1 MSYTP
6 YRLPVVSKIKS
17 ESLLNMLKRGIR
29 SDQRDLV
36 SPRNI
41 SIEVGVIEKANG
53 SALVKLGKTQV
64 LVGVKIELGRPF
76 PDTPDEGVLQV
87 NSELVPMA
95 SPVFEPGP
103 PDENAIELAR
113 VIDRSL
119 RDPKVIDLKSLVIRP
134 GEKAWT
140 VWVDI
145 YVLDYDGN
153 YFDASML
160 GTMAALMNTRLP
172 EYEETESGD
181 VIVHRDKLTTPLKL
195 NKRVV
200 LVTSAKIG
208 DYIVIDPNLDEELVA
223 SSRLV
228 LAFDEQGT
236 IVGAQKTGIG
246 AYTRD
251 ELFRAIE
258 ISRRASQIYFK
269 LLDQALGL
277 GKAQSTG
284 VS

>member
-1 MSYTP
+1 VSYTP
-6 YRLPVVSKIKS
+6 YRLPVVSRVKS
-17 ESLLNMLKRGIR
+17 ESLINMLKRGLR

-41 SIEVGVIEKANG
+41 TIEVGVIEKANG

-64 LVGVKIELGRPF
+64 LVGIKIEPGKPF

-119 RDPKVIDLKSLVIRP
+119 RDPKAIDLKSLVIRP
-134 GEKAWT
+134 GEKAW
-140 VWVDI
+140 VLWVDV

-160 GTMAALMNTRLP
+160 GVMAALMNTKLP
-172 EYEETESGD
+172 EYEETESGEL
-181 VIVHRDKLTTPLKL
+181 IVHRDKLTTPLKL

-200 LVTSAKIG
+200 LVTTAKIG
-208 DYIVIDPNLDEELVA
+208 DYIVVDPNLDEELIA
-223 SSRLV
+223 DARLT
-228 LAFDEQGT
+228 LAFDEEGNV
-236 IVGAQKTGIG
+236 VGAQKSSIG
-246 AYTRD
+246 GYTRS
-251 ELFRAIE
+251 ELSRAIE
-258 ISRRASQIYFK
+258 VSRKASQIYFK
-269 LLDQALGL
+269 LLDQALQL
-277 GKAQSTG
+277 GKQAG
-284 VS
+284 

>member
-6 YRLPVVSKIKS
+6 YRLPVVSRVKS
-17 ESLLNMLKRGIR
+17 ESLISMLKRGLR

-41 SIEVGVIEKANG
+41 TIEVGVIEKANG

-64 LVGVKIELGRPF
+64 LVGIKIEPGKPF

-119 RDPKVIDLKSLVIRP
+119 RDPKAIDLKSLVIRP
-134 GEKAWT
+134 GEKAWV
-140 VWVDI
+140 VWVDV

-160 GTMAALMNTRLP
+160 GVMAALMNTKLP
-172 EYEETESGD
+172 EYEETESGEL
-181 VIVHRDKLTTPLKL
+181 IVHRDKLTTPLKL

-200 LVTSAKIG
+200 LVTTAKIG
-208 DYIVIDPNLDEELVA
+208 DYIVVDPNLDEELIA
-223 SSRLV
+223 DARLT
-228 LAFDEQGT
+228 LAFDEEGN
-236 IVGAQKTGIG
+236 IVGAQKSSIG
-246 AYTRD
+246 GYTRS
-251 ELFRAIE
+251 ELSRAIE
-258 ISRRASQIYFK
+258 VSRKASQIYFK
-269 LLDQALGL
+269 LLDQALQL
-277 GKAQSTG
+277 GKQAG
-284 VS
+284 

>member
-6 YRLPVVSKIKS
+6 YRLPVVSRVKS
-17 ESLLNMLKRGIR
+17 ESLINMLKRGLR

-41 SIEVGVIEKANG
+41 TIEVGVIEKANG

-64 LVGVKIELGRPF
+64 LVGIKIEPGKPF

-119 RDPKVIDLKSLVIRP
+119 RDPKAIDLKSLVIRP
-134 GEKAWT
+134 SEKAW
-140 VWVDI
+140 VLWVDV

-160 GTMAALMNTRLP
+160 GVMAALMNTKLP
-172 EYEETESGD
+172 EYEETESGEL
-181 VIVHRDKLTTPLKL
+181 IVHRDKLTTPLKL

-200 LVTSAKIG
+200 LVTTAKIG
-208 DYIVIDPNLDEELVA
+208 DYIVVDPNLDEELIA
-223 SSRLV
+223 DARLT
-228 LAFDEQGT
+228 LAFDEEGNV
-236 IVGAQKTGIG
+236 VGAQKSSIG
-246 AYTRD
+246 GYTRS
-251 ELFRAIE
+251 ELSRAIE
-258 ISRRASQIYFK
+258 VSRKASQIYFK
-269 LLDQALGL
+269 LLDQALQL
-277 GKAQSTG
+277 GKQAG
-284 VS
+284 

>member
-6 YRLPVVSKIKS
+6 YRLPVVSRIKS
-17 ESLLNMLKRGIR
+17 ESLINMLKRGLR
-29 SDQRDLV
+29 SDQRDLL

-41 SIEVGVIEKANG
+41 TIEVGVIEKANG

-64 LVGVKIELGRPF
+64 LVGIKIEPGKPF

-119 RDPKVIDLKSLVIRP
+119 RDPKAIDLKSLVIRP
-134 GEKAWT
+134 GEKAWV
-140 VWVDI
+140 VWIDV

-160 GTMAALMNTRLP
+160 GVMAALMNTKLP
-172 EYEETESGD
+172 EYEETESGEL
-181 VIVHRDKLTTPLKL
+181 IVHRDKLTTPLKL

-200 LVTSAKIG
+200 LVTTAKIG
-208 DYIVIDPNLDEELVA
+208 DYIVVDPNLDEELIA
-223 SSRLV
+223 DARLT
-228 LAFDEQGT
+228 LAFDEEGNV
-236 IVGAQKTGIG
+236 VGAQKSSIG
-246 AYTRD
+246 GYMRS
-251 ELFRAIE
+251 ELSRAIE
-258 ISRRASQIYFK
+258 VSRKASQIYFK
-269 LLDQALGL
+269 LLDQALQL
-277 GKAQSTG
+277 GKQAG
-284 VS
+284 

>member
-6 YRLPVVSKIKS
+6 YRLPVVSRIKS
-17 ESLLNMLKRGIR
+17 ESLINMLKRGLR

-41 SIEVGVIEKANG
+41 TIEVGVIEKANG

-64 LVGVKIELGRPF
+64 LVGIKIEPGKPF

-119 RDPKVIDLKSLVIRP
+119 RDPKAIDLKSLVIRP
-134 GEKAWT
+134 GEKAWV
-140 VWVDI
+140 VWVDV

-160 GTMAALMNTRLP
+160 GVMAALMNTKLP
-172 EYEETESGD
+172 EYEETESGEL
-181 VIVHRDKLTTPLKL
+181 IVHRDKLTTPLKL

-200 LVTSAKIG
+200 LVTTAKIG
-208 DYIVIDPNLDEELVA
+208 DYIVVDPNLDEELIA
-223 SSRLV
+223 DARLT
-228 LAFDEQGT
+228 LAFDEEGNV
-236 IVGAQKTGIG
+236 VGAQKSSIG
-246 AYTRD
+246 GYTRS
-251 ELFRAIE
+251 ELSRAIE
-258 ISRRASQIYFK
+258 VSRKASQIYFK
-269 LLDQALGL
+269 LLDQALQL
-277 GKAQSTG
+277 GKQAG
-284 VS
+284 

>member
-6 YRLPVVSKIKS
+6 YRLPVVSRVKS
-17 ESLLNMLKRGIR
+17 ESLISMLKRGLR

-41 SIEVGVIEKANG
+41 TIEVGVIEKANG

-64 LVGVKIELGRPF
+64 LVGIKIEPGKPF

-119 RDPKVIDLKSLVIRP
+119 RDPKAIDLKSLVIRP
-134 GEKAWT
+134 GEKAW
-140 VWVDI
+140 VLWVDI

-160 GTMAALMNTRLP
+160 GVMAALMNTKLP
-172 EYEETESGD
+172 EYEETESGEL
-181 VIVHRDKLTTPLKL
+181 IVHRDKLTTPLKL

-200 LVTSAKIG
+200 LVTTAKIG
-208 DYIVIDPNLDEELVA
+208 DYIVVDPNLDEELIA
-223 SSRLV
+223 DARLT
-228 LAFDEQGT
+228 LAFDEEGN
-236 IVGAQKTGIG
+236 IVGAQKSSIG
-246 AYTRD
+246 GYTRS
-251 ELFRAIE
+251 ELSRAIE
-258 ISRRASQIYFK
+258 VSRKASQIYFK
-269 LLDQALGL
+269 LLDQALQL
-277 GKAQSTG
+277 GKQAG
-284 VS
+284 

>member
-1 MSYTP
+1 VSYTP
-6 YRLPVVSKIKS
+6 YRLPVVSRVKS
-17 ESLLNMLKRGIR
+17 ESLISMLKRGLR

-41 SIEVGVIEKANG
+41 TIEVGVIEKANG

-64 LVGVKIELGRPF
+64 LVGIKIEPGKPF

-119 RDPKVIDLKSLVIRP
+119 RDPKAIDLKSLVIRP
-134 GEKAWT
+134 GEKAW
-140 VWVDI
+140 VLWVDV

-160 GTMAALMNTRLP
+160 GVMAALMNTKLP
-172 EYEETESGD
+172 EYEETESGEL
-181 VIVHRDKLTTPLKL
+181 IVHRDKLTTPLKL

-200 LVTSAKIG
+200 LVTTAKIG
-208 DYIVIDPNLDEELVA
+208 DYIVVDPNLDEELIA
-223 SSRLV
+223 DARLT
-228 LAFDEQGT
+228 LAFDEEGN
-236 IVGAQKTGIG
+236 IVGAQKSSIG
-246 AYTRD
+246 GYTRS
-251 ELFRAIE
+251 ELSRAIE
-258 ISRRASQIYFK
+258 VSRKASQIYFK
-269 LLDQALGL
+269 LLDQALQL
-277 GKAQSTG
+277 GKQAG
-284 VS
+284 

>member
-6 YRLPVVSKIKS
+6 YRLPVVSRVKS
-17 ESLLNMLKRGIR
+17 ESLISMLKRGLR

-41 SIEVGVIEKANG
+41 TIEVGVIEKANG

-64 LVGVKIELGRPF
+64 LVGIKIEPGKPF

-119 RDPKVIDLKSLVIRP
+119 RDPKAIDLKSLVIRP
-134 GEKAWT
+134 GEKAWV
-140 VWVDI
+140 VWVDV

-160 GTMAALMNTRLP
+160 GVMAALMNTKLP
-172 EYEETESGD
+172 EYEETESGEL
-181 VIVHRDKLTTPLKL
+181 IVHRDKLTTPLKL

-200 LVTSAKIG
+200 LVTTAKIG
-208 DYIVIDPNLDEELVA
+208 DYIVVDPNLDEELIA
-223 SSRLV
+223 DARLT
-228 LAFDEQGT
+228 LAFDEEGNV
-236 IVGAQKTGIG
+236 VGAQKSSIG
-246 AYTRD
+246 GYMRS
-251 ELFRAIE
+251 ELSRAIE
-258 ISRRASQIYFK
+258 VSRKASQIYFK
-269 LLDQALGL
+269 LLDQALQL
-277 GKAQSTG
+277 GKQAG
-284 VS
+284 

>member
-1 MSYTP
+1 VSYTP
-6 YRLPVVSKIKS
+6 YRLPVVSRVKS
-17 ESLLNMLKRGIR
+17 ESLISMLKRGLR

-41 SIEVGVIEKANG
+41 TIEVGVIEKANG

-64 LVGVKIELGRPF
+64 LVGIKIEPGKPF

-119 RDPKVIDLKSLVIRP
+119 RDPKAIDLKSLVIRP
-134 GEKAWT
+134 GEKAWV
-140 VWVDI
+140 VWVDV

-160 GTMAALMNTRLP
+160 GVMAALMNTKLP
-172 EYEETESGD
+172 EYEETESGEL
-181 VIVHRDKLTTPLKL
+181 IVHRDKLTTPLKL

-200 LVTSAKIG
+200 LVTTAKIG
-208 DYIVIDPNLDEELVA
+208 DYIVVDPNLDEELIA
-223 SSRLV
+223 DARLT
-228 LAFDEQGT
+228 LAFDEEGNV
-236 IVGAQKTGIG
+236 VGAQKSSIG
-246 AYTRD
+246 GYTRS
-251 ELFRAIE
+251 ELSRAIE
-258 ISRRASQIYFK
+258 VSRKASQIYFK
-269 LLDQALGL
+269 LLDQALQL
-277 GKAQSTG
+277 GKQAG
-284 VS
+284 

>member
-6 YRLPVVSKIKS
+6 YRLPVVSRIKS

-29 SDQRDLV
+29 SDHRDLL
-36 SPRNI
+36 SPRNL

-64 LVGVKIELGRPF
+64 LVGVKIELAKPF
-76 PDTPDEGVLQV
+76 PDVPDEGVLQV

-134 GEKAWT
+134 GEK
-140 VWVDI
+140 VWAVWIDV

-181 VIVHRDKLTTPLKL
+181 VIVHRDRLTTPLKL

-236 IVGAQKTGIG
+236 LVGAQKSGMG

-251 ELFRAIE
+251 ELMRALE
-258 ISRRASQIYFK
+258 ISRRASQVYFK
-269 LLDQALGL
+269 LLDQALNL
-277 GKAQSTG
+277 GKQAGQQG
-284 VS
+284 

>member
-1 MSYTP
+1 VSYTP
-6 YRLPVVSKIKS
+6 YRLPVVSRIKS
-17 ESLLNMLKRGIR
+17 ESLISMLKRGLR

-41 SIEVGVIEKANG
+41 TIEVGVIEKANG

-64 LVGVKIELGRPF
+64 LVGIKIEPGKPF

-119 RDPKVIDLKSLVIRP
+119 RDPKAIDLKSLVIRP
-134 GEKAWT
+134 GEKAW
-140 VWVDI
+140 VLWIDV

-160 GTMAALMNTRLP
+160 GVMAALMNTKLP
-172 EYEETESGD
+172 EYEETESGEL
-181 VIVHRDKLTTPLKL
+181 IVHRDKLTTPLKL

-200 LVTSAKIG
+200 LVTTAKIG
-208 DYIVIDPNLDEELVA
+208 DYIVVDPNLDEELIA
-223 SSRLV
+223 DARLT
-228 LAFDEQGT
+228 LAFDEEGNV
-236 IVGAQKTGIG
+236 VGAQKSSIG
-246 AYTRD
+246 GYTRS
-251 ELFRAIE
+251 ELSRAIE
-258 ISRRASQIYFK
+258 VSRKASQIYFK
-269 LLDQALGL
+269 LLDQALQL
-277 GKAQSTG
+277 GKQAG
-284 VS
+284 

>member
-1 MSYTP
+1 
-6 YRLPVVSKIKS
+6 
-17 ESLLNMLKRGIR
+17 MLKRGLR

-41 SIEVGVIEKANG
+41 TIEVGVIEKANG

-64 LVGVKIELGRPF
+64 LVGIKVEPGKPF

-119 RDPKVIDLKSLVIRP
+119 RDPKAIDLKSLVIRP
-134 GEKAWT
+134 GEKAW
-140 VWVDI
+140 VLWIDV

-160 GTMAALMNTRLP
+160 GVMAALMNTKLP
-172 EYEETESGD
+172 EYEETESGEL
-181 VIVHRDKLTTPLKL
+181 IVHRDKLTTPLKL

-200 LVTSAKIG
+200 LVTTAKIG
-208 DYIVIDPNLDEELVA
+208 DYIVVDPNLDEELIA
-223 SSRLV
+223 DARLT
-228 LAFDEQGT
+228 LAFDEEGNV
-236 IVGAQKTGIG
+236 VGAQKSSIG
-246 AYTRD
+246 GYTRS
-251 ELFRAIE
+251 ELSRAIE
-258 ISRRASQIYFK
+258 VSRKASQIYFK
-269 LLDQALGL
+269 LLDQALQL
-277 GKAQSTG
+277 GKQAG
-284 VS
+284 

>member
-6 YRLPVVSKIKS
+6 YRLPVVSRVKN
-17 ESLLNMLKRGIR
+17 ESLLSMLKRGVR
-29 SDQRDLV
+29 SDHRDLA
-36 SPRNI
+36 SPRNL

-64 LVGVKIELGRPF
+64 IVGVKIELARPF
-76 PDTPDEGVLQV
+76 PDVPDEGVLQV

-134 GEKAWT
+134 GEK
-140 VWVDI
+140 VWAVWIDI

-172 EYEETESGD
+172 EYEETESGE
-181 VIVHRDKLTTPLKL
+181 VIMHRDRLTAPLKL

-228 LAFDEQGT
+228 LAFDEQGAL
-236 IVGAQKTGIG
+236 VGAQKSGMG
-246 AYTRD
+246 GYTRD
-251 ELFRAIE
+251 ELLRALDV
-258 ISRRASQIYFK
+258 SRRASQVYFK

-277 GKAQSTG
+277 GKQAEQQG
-284 VS
+284 

>member
-6 YRLPVVSKIKS
+6 YRLPVVSRIKS
-17 ESLLNMLKRGIR
+17 ESLINMLKRGLR

-41 SIEVGVIEKANG
+41 TIEVGVIEKANG

-64 LVGVKIELGRPF
+64 MVGIKIEPGRPF

-119 RDPKVIDLKSLVIRP
+119 RDPKAIDLKSLVIRP
-134 GEKAWT
+134 GEKAWV
-140 VWVDI
+140 VWVDV

-160 GTMAALMNTRLP
+160 GVMAALMNTKLP
-172 EYEETESGD
+172 EYEETESGEL
-181 VIVHRDKLTTPLKL
+181 IVHRDKLTTPLKL

-200 LVTSAKIG
+200 LVTTAKIG
-208 DYIVIDPNLDEELVA
+208 DYIVVDPNLDEELIA
-223 SSRLV
+223 DARLT
-228 LAFDEQGT
+228 LAFDEEGN
-236 IVGAQKTGIG
+236 IVGAQKSSIG
-246 AYTRD
+246 GYTRS
-251 ELFRAIE
+251 ELSRAIE
-258 ISRRASQIYFK
+258 VSRKASQIYFK
-269 LLDQALGL
+269 LLDQALQL
-277 GKAQSTG
+277 GKQAG
-284 VS
+284 

>member
-6 YRLPVVSKIKS
+6 YRLPVVSRIKS
-17 ESLLNMLKRGIR
+17 ESLINMLKRGLR

-41 SIEVGVIEKANG
+41 TIEVGVIEKANG

-64 LVGVKIELGRPF
+64 LVGIKIEPGKPF

-119 RDPKVIDLKSLVIRP
+119 RDPKAIDLKSLVIRP
-134 GEKAWT
+134 GEKAWAL
-140 VWVDI
+140 WVDV

-160 GTMAALMNTRLP
+160 GVMAALMNTKLP
-172 EYEETESGD
+172 EYEETESGEL
-181 VIVHRDKLTTPLKL
+181 IVHRDKLTTPLKL

-200 LVTSAKIG
+200 LVTTAKIG
-208 DYIVIDPNLDEELVA
+208 DYIVVDPNLDEELIA
-223 SSRLV
+223 DARLT
-228 LAFDEQGT
+228 LAFDEEGNV
-236 IVGAQKTGIG
+236 VGAQKSSIG
-246 AYTRD
+246 GYTRS
-251 ELFRAIE
+251 ELSRAIE
-258 ISRRASQIYFK
+258 VSRKASQIYFK
-269 LLDQALGL
+269 LLDQALQL
-277 GKAQSTG
+277 GKQAG
-284 VS
+284 

>member
-1 MSYTP
+1 VSYTP
-6 YRLPVVSKIKS
+6 YRLPVVSRIKS
-17 ESLLNMLKRGIR
+17 ESLISMLKRGLR

-41 SIEVGVIEKANG
+41 TIEVGVVEKANG

-64 LVGVKIELGRPF
+64 MVGVKIEPGRPF

-119 RDPKVIDLKSLVIRP
+119 RDPKAIDLKSLVIRP
-134 GEKAWT
+134 GEKAW
-140 VWVDI
+140 VLWIDV

-160 GTMAALMNTRLP
+160 GVMAALMNTKLP
-172 EYEETESGD
+172 EYEETESGEL
-181 VIVHRDKLTTPLKL
+181 IVHRDKLTTPLKL

-200 LVTSAKIG
+200 LVTTAKIG
-208 DYIVIDPNLDEELVA
+208 DYIVVDPNLDEELIA
-223 SSRLV
+223 DARLT
-228 LAFDEQGT
+228 LAFDEEGNV
-236 IVGAQKTGIG
+236 VGAQKSSIG
-246 AYTRD
+246 GYTRS
-251 ELFRAIE
+251 ELSRAIE
-258 ISRRASQIYFK
+258 VSRKASQIYFK
-269 LLDQALGL
+269 LLDQALQL
-277 GKAQSTG
+277 GKQAG
-284 VS
+284 

>member
-1 MSYTP
+1 VSYTP
-6 YRLPVVSKIKS
+6 YRLPVVSRVKS
-17 ESLLNMLKRGIR
+17 ESLINMLKRGLR

-41 SIEVGVIEKANG
+41 TIEVGVIEKANG

-64 LVGVKIELGRPF
+64 LVGIKIEPGKPF

-119 RDPKVIDLKSLVIRP
+119 RDPKAIDLKSLVIRP
-134 GEKAWT
+134 GERAWV
-140 VWVDI
+140 VWVDV

-160 GTMAALMNTRLP
+160 GVMAALMNTKLP
-172 EYEETESGD
+172 EYEETESGEL
-181 VIVHRDKLTTPLKL
+181 IVHRDKLTTPLKL

-200 LVTSAKIG
+200 LVTTAKIG
-208 DYIVIDPNLDEELVA
+208 DYIVVDPNLDEELIA
-223 SSRLV
+223 DARLT
-228 LAFDEQGT
+228 LAFDEEGN
-236 IVGAQKTGIG
+236 IVGAQKSSIG
-246 AYTRD
+246 GYTRS
-251 ELFRAIE
+251 ELSRAIE
-258 ISRRASQIYFK
+258 VSRKASQIYFK
-269 LLDQALGL
+269 LLDQALQL
-277 GKAQSTG
+277 GKQAG
-284 VS
+284 

>member
-6 YRLPVVSKIKS
+6 YRLPVVSRIKS
-17 ESLLNMLKRGIR
+17 ESLLNMLKRGVR

-41 SIEVGVIEKANG
+41 SVEVGVIDKANG

-64 LVGVKIELGRPF
+64 IVGVKIELAKPF
-76 PDTPDEGVLQV
+76 PDVPDEGVLQV

-113 VIDRSL
+113 VVDRSL
-119 RDPKVIDLKSLVIRP
+119 RDPRVIDLKSLVIRP
-134 GEKAWT
+134 GDK
-140 VWVDI
+140 VWAVWIDI

-181 VIVHRDKLTTPLKL
+181 IVIHRDRLVAPLKL

-228 LAFDEQGT
+228 LAFDEEGT
-236 IVGAQKTGIG
+236 LVGAQKSGMG

-251 ELFRAIE
+251 ELLRALE
-258 ISRRASQIYFK
+258 LSRRASQVYFK

-277 GKAQSTG
+277 GKQAGSQG
-284 VS
+284 

>member
-1 MSYTP
+1 VSYTP
-6 YRLPVVSKIKS
+6 YRLPVVSRVKS
-17 ESLLNMLKRGIR
+17 ESLISMLKKGLR

-41 SIEVGVIEKANG
+41 TIEVGVIEKANG

-64 LVGVKIELGRPF
+64 LVGIKIEPGKPF

-119 RDPKVIDLKSLVIRP
+119 RDPKAIDLKSLVIRP
-134 GEKAWT
+134 GEKAW
-140 VWVDI
+140 VLWVDV

-160 GTMAALMNTRLP
+160 GVMAALMNTKLP
-172 EYEETESGD
+172 EYEETESGEL
-181 VIVHRDKLTTPLKL
+181 IVHRDKLTTPLKL

-200 LVTSAKIG
+200 LVTTAKIG
-208 DYIVIDPNLDEELVA
+208 DYIVVDPNLDEELIA
-223 SSRLV
+223 DARLT
-228 LAFDEQGT
+228 LAFDEEGNV
-236 IVGAQKTGIG
+236 VGAQKSSIG
-246 AYTRD
+246 GYTRS
-251 ELFRAIE
+251 ELSRAIE
-258 ISRRASQIYFK
+258 VSRKASQIYFK
-269 LLDQALGL
+269 LLDQALQL
-277 GKAQSTG
+277 GKQAG
-284 VS
+284 

>member
-1 MSYTP
+1 VSYTP
-6 YRLPVVSKIKS
+6 YRLPVVSRIKS
-17 ESLLNMLKRGIR
+17 ESLINMLKRGLR
-29 SDQRDLV
+29 SDQRDLL

-41 SIEVGVIEKANG
+41 TIEVGVIEKANG

-64 LVGVKIELGRPF
+64 LVGIKVEPGRPF

-119 RDPKVIDLKSLVIRP
+119 RDPKAIDLKSLVIRP
-134 GEKAWT
+134 GEKAW
-140 VWVDI
+140 VLWIDV

-160 GTMAALMNTRLP
+160 GVMAALMNTKLP
-172 EYEETESGD
+172 EYEETESGEL
-181 VIVHRDKLTTPLKL
+181 IVHRDKLTTPLKL

-200 LVTSAKIG
+200 LVTTAKIG
-208 DYIVIDPNLDEELVA
+208 DYIVVDPNLDEELIA
-223 SSRLV
+223 DARLT
-228 LAFDEQGT
+228 LAFDEEGNV
-236 IVGAQKTGIG
+236 VGAQKSSIG
-246 AYTRD
+246 GYTRS
-251 ELFRAIE
+251 ELSRAIE
-258 ISRRASQIYFK
+258 VSRKASQIYFK
-269 LLDQALGL
+269 LLDQALQL
-277 GKAQSTG
+277 GKQAG
-284 VS
+284 

>member
-1 MSYTP
+1 VSYTP
-6 YRLPVVSKIKS
+6 YRLPVVSRIKS
-17 ESLLNMLKRGIR
+17 ESLISMLKRGLR

-41 SIEVGVIEKANG
+41 TIEVGVIEKANG

-64 LVGVKIELGRPF
+64 LVGIKVEPGKPF

-119 RDPKVIDLKSLVIRP
+119 RDPKAIDLKSLVIRP
-134 GEKAWT
+134 GEKAWV
-140 VWVDI
+140 VWVDV

-160 GTMAALMNTRLP
+160 GVMAALMNTKLP
-172 EYEETESGD
+172 EYEETESGEL
-181 VIVHRDKLTTPLKL
+181 IVHRDKLTTPLKL

-200 LVTSAKIG
+200 LVTTAKIG
-208 DYIVIDPNLDEELVA
+208 DYIVVDPNLDEELIA
-223 SSRLV
+223 DARLT
-228 LAFDEQGT
+228 LAFDEEGNV
-236 IVGAQKTGIG
+236 VGAQKSSIG
-246 AYTRD
+246 GYTRS
-251 ELFRAIE
+251 ELSRAIE
-258 ISRRASQIYFK
+258 VSRKASQIYFK
-269 LLDQALGL
+269 LLDQALQL
-277 GKAQSTG
+277 GKQAG
-284 VS
+284 

>member
-6 YRLPVVSKIKS
+6 YRLPVVSRVKS
-17 ESLLNMLKRGIR
+17 ESLISMLKRGLR

-41 SIEVGVIEKANG
+41 TIEVGVIEKANG

-64 LVGVKIELGRPF
+64 LVGIKIEPGKPF

-119 RDPKVIDLKSLVIRP
+119 RDPKAIDLKSLVIRP
-134 GEKAWT
+134 GEKAW
-140 VWVDI
+140 VLWVDV

-160 GTMAALMNTRLP
+160 GVMAALMNTKLP
-172 EYEETESGD
+172 EYEETESGEL
-181 VIVHRDKLTTPLKL
+181 IVHRDKLTTPLKL
-195 NKRVV
+195 NKRIV
-200 LVTSAKIG
+200 LVTTAKIG
-208 DYIVIDPNLDEELVA
+208 DYIVVDPNLDEELIA
-223 SSRLV
+223 DARLT
-228 LAFDEQGT
+228 LAFDEEGNV
-236 IVGAQKTGIG
+236 VGAQKSSIG
-246 AYTRD
+246 GYTRS
-251 ELFRAIE
+251 ELSRAIE
-258 ISRRASQIYFK
+258 VSRKASQIYFK
-269 LLDQALGL
+269 LLDQALQL
-277 GKAQSTG
+277 GKQAG
-284 VS
+284 

>member
-1 MSYTP
+1 VSYTP
-6 YRLPVVSKIKS
+6 YRLPVVSRVKS
-17 ESLLNMLKRGIR
+17 ESLISMLKRGLR

-41 SIEVGVIEKANG
+41 TIEVGVIEKANG

-64 LVGVKIELGRPF
+64 LVGIKIEPGKPF

-119 RDPKVIDLKSLVIRP
+119 RDPKAIDLKSLVIRP
-134 GEKAWT
+134 GEKAWV
-140 VWVDI
+140 VWVDV

-160 GTMAALMNTRLP
+160 GVMAALMNTKLP
-172 EYEETESGD
+172 EYEETESGEL
-181 VIVHRDKLTTPLKL
+181 IVHRDKLTTPLKL

-200 LVTSAKIG
+200 LVTTAKIG
-208 DYIVIDPNLDEELVA
+208 DYIVVDPNLDEELIA
-223 SSRLV
+223 DARLT
-228 LAFDEQGT
+228 LAFDEEGN
-236 IVGAQKTGIG
+236 IVGAQKSSIG
-246 AYTRD
+246 GYTRS
-251 ELFRAIE
+251 ELSRAIE
-258 ISRRASQIYFK
+258 VSRKASQIYFK
-269 LLDQALGL
+269 LLDQALQL
-277 GKAQSTG
+277 GKQAG
-284 VS
+284 

>member
-1 MSYTP
+1 VSYTP
-6 YRLPVVSKIKS
+6 YRLPVVSRIKS
-17 ESLLNMLKRGIR
+17 ESLISMLKRGLR

-41 SIEVGVIEKANG
+41 TIEVGVIEKANG

-64 LVGVKIELGRPF
+64 LVGIKVEPGRPF

-119 RDPKVIDLKSLVIRP
+119 RDPKAIDLKSLVIRP
-134 GEKAWT
+134 GEKAW
-140 VWVDI
+140 VLWIDV

-160 GTMAALMNTRLP
+160 GVMAALMNTKLP
-172 EYEETESGD
+172 EYEETESGEL
-181 VIVHRDKLTTPLKL
+181 IVHRDKLTTPLKL

-200 LVTSAKIG
+200 LVTTAKIG
-208 DYIVIDPNLDEELVA
+208 DYIVVDPNLDEELIA
-223 SSRLV
+223 DARLT
-228 LAFDEQGT
+228 LAFDEEGNV
-236 IVGAQKTGIG
+236 VGAQKSSIG
-246 AYTRD
+246 GYTRS
-251 ELFRAIE
+251 ELSRAIE
-258 ISRRASQIYFK
+258 VSRKASQIYFK
-269 LLDQALGL
+269 LLDQALQL
-277 GKAQSTG
+277 GKQAG
-284 VS
+284 

>member
-6 YRLPVVSKIKS
+6 YRLPVVSRIKS
-17 ESLLNMLKRGIR
+17 ESLLNMLKRGVR

-36 SPRNI
+36 SPRNV
-41 SIEVGVIEKANG
+41 SVEVGVVEKANG

-134 GEKAWT
+134 GEKVWT
-140 VWVDI
+140 VWIDV

-181 VIVHRDKLTTPLKL
+181 VIVHRDKLTTSLKL

-236 IVGAQKTGIG
+236 IVGAQKSGIG
-246 AYTRD
+246 AFTRD
-251 ELFRAIE
+251 ELYRAME
-258 ISRRASQIYFK
+258 ISRRASQVYFK

-277 GKAQSTG
+277 GKGQQAQG
-284 VS
+284 

>member
-6 YRLPVVSKIKS
+6 YRLPVVSRVKS
-17 ESLLNMLKRGIR
+17 ESLISMLKRGLR

-41 SIEVGVIEKANG
+41 TIEVGVIEKANG

-64 LVGVKIELGRPF
+64 LVGIKIEPGKPF

-119 RDPKVIDLKSLVIRP
+119 RDPKAIDLKSLVIRP
-134 GEKAWT
+134 GEKAW
-140 VWVDI
+140 VLWVDV

-160 GTMAALMNTRLP
+160 GVMAALMNTKLP
-172 EYEETESGD
+172 EYEETESGEL
-181 VIVHRDKLTTPLKL
+181 IVHRDKLTTPLKL

-200 LVTSAKIG
+200 LVTTAKIG
-208 DYIVIDPNLDEELVA
+208 DYIVVDPNLDEELIA
-223 SSRLV
+223 DARLT
-228 LAFDEQGT
+228 LAFDEEGN
-236 IVGAQKTGIG
+236 IVGAQKSSIG
-246 AYTRD
+246 GYTRS
-251 ELFRAIE
+251 ELSRAIE
-258 ISRRASQIYFK
+258 VSRKASQIYFK
-269 LLDQALGL
+269 LLDQALQL
-277 GKAQSTG
+277 GKQAG
-284 VS
+284 

>member
-6 YRLPVVSKIKS
+6 YRLPVVSRVKS
-17 ESLLNMLKRGIR
+17 ESLISMLKRGLR

-41 SIEVGVIEKANG
+41 TIEVGVIEKANG

-64 LVGVKIELGRPF
+64 LVGIKIEPGKPF

-119 RDPKVIDLKSLVIRP
+119 RDPKAIDLKSLVIRP
-134 GEKAWT
+134 GEKAW
-140 VWVDI
+140 VLWVDV

-160 GTMAALMNTRLP
+160 GVMAALMNTKLP
-172 EYEETESGD
+172 EYEETESGEL
-181 VIVHRDKLTTPLKL
+181 IVHRDKLTTPLKL

-200 LVTSAKIG
+200 LVTTAKIG
-208 DYIVIDPNLDEELVA
+208 DYIVVDPNLDEELIA
-223 SSRLV
+223 DARLT
-228 LAFDEQGT
+228 LAFDEEGNV
-236 IVGAQKTGIG
+236 VGAQKSSIG
-246 AYTRD
+246 GYTRS
-251 ELFRAIE
+251 ELSRAIE
-258 ISRRASQIYFK
+258 VSRKASQIYFK
-269 LLDQALGL
+269 LLDQALQL
-277 GKAQSTG
+277 GKQAG
-284 VS
+284 

>member
-1 MSYTP
+1 VSYTP
-6 YRLPVVSKIKS
+6 YRLPVVSRVKS
-17 ESLLNMLKRGIR
+17 ESLISMLKRGLR

-41 SIEVGVIEKANG
+41 TIEVGVIEKANG

-64 LVGVKIELGRPF
+64 LVGIKIEPGKPF

-119 RDPKVIDLKSLVIRP
+119 RDPKAIDLKSLVIRP
-134 GEKAWT
+134 GEKAW
-140 VWVDI
+140 VLWVDV

-160 GTMAALMNTRLP
+160 GVMAALMNTKLP
-172 EYEETESGD
+172 EYEETESGEL
-181 VIVHRDKLTTPLKL
+181 IVHRDKLTTPLKL

-200 LVTSAKIG
+200 LVTTAKIG
-208 DYIVIDPNLDEELVA
+208 DYIVVDPNLDEELIA
-223 SSRLV
+223 DARLT
-228 LAFDEQGT
+228 LAFDEEGNV
-236 IVGAQKTGIG
+236 VGAQKSSIG
-246 AYTRD
+246 GYTRS
-251 ELFRAIE
+251 ELSRAIE
-258 ISRRASQIYFK
+258 VSRKASQIYFK
-269 LLDQALGL
+269 LLDQALQL
-277 GKAQSTG
+277 GKQAG
-284 VS
+284 

>member
-1 MSYTP
+1 VSYTP
-6 YRLPVVSKIKS
+6 YRLPVVSRIKS
-17 ESLLNMLKRGIR
+17 ESLINMLKRGLR

-41 SIEVGVIEKANG
+41 TIEVGVIEKANG

-64 LVGVKIELGRPF
+64 LVGIKIEPGKPF

-119 RDPKVIDLKSLVIRP
+119 RDPKAVDLKSLVIRP
-134 GEKAWT
+134 GEKAWAL
-140 VWVDI
+140 WVDV

-160 GTMAALMNTRLP
+160 GVMAALMNTKLP
-172 EYEETESGD
+172 EYEETESGEL
-181 VIVHRDKLTTPLKL
+181 IVHRDKLTTPLKL

-200 LVTSAKIG
+200 LVTTAKIG
-208 DYIVIDPNLDEELVA
+208 DYIVVDPNLDEELIA
-223 SSRLV
+223 DARLT
-228 LAFDEQGT
+228 LAFDEEGNV
-236 IVGAQKTGIG
+236 VGAQKSSIG
-246 AYTRD
+246 GYTRS
-251 ELFRAIE
+251 ELSRAIE
-258 ISRRASQIYFK
+258 VSRKASQIYFK
-269 LLDQALGL
+269 LLDQALQL
-277 GKAQSTG
+277 GKQAG
-284 VS
+284 

>member
-6 YRLPVVSKIKS
+6 YRLPVVSRVKS
-17 ESLLNMLKRGIR
+17 ESLINMLKRGLR
-29 SDQRDLV
+29 SDQRDLL

-41 SIEVGVIEKANG
+41 TIEVGVIEKANG

-64 LVGVKIELGRPF
+64 LVGIKIEPGKPF

-119 RDPKVIDLKSLVIRP
+119 RDPKAIDLKSLVIRP
-134 GEKAWT
+134 GEKAW
-140 VWVDI
+140 VLWVDV

-160 GTMAALMNTRLP
+160 GVMAALMNTKLP
-172 EYEETESGD
+172 EYEETESGEL
-181 VIVHRDKLTTPLKL
+181 IVHRDKLTTPLKL

-200 LVTSAKIG
+200 LVTTAKIG
-208 DYIVIDPNLDEELVA
+208 DYIVVDPNLDEELIA
-223 SSRLV
+223 DARLT
-228 LAFDEQGT
+228 LAFDEEGNV
-236 IVGAQKTGIG
+236 VGAQKSSIG
-246 AYTRD
+246 GYTRS
-251 ELFRAIE
+251 ELSRAIE
-258 ISRRASQIYFK
+258 VSRKASQIYFK
-269 LLDQALGL
+269 LLDQALQL
-277 GKAQSTG
+277 GKQAG
-284 VS
+284 

>member
-6 YRLPVVSKIKS
+6 YRLPVVSRVKS
-17 ESLLNMLKRGIR
+17 ESLISMLKRGLR

-41 SIEVGVIEKANG
+41 TIEVGVIEKANG

-64 LVGVKIELGRPF
+64 LVGIKIEPGKPF

-119 RDPKVIDLKSLVIRP
+119 RDPKAIDLKSLVMRP
-134 GEKAWT
+134 GEKAW
-140 VWVDI
+140 VLWVDV

-160 GTMAALMNTRLP
+160 GVMAALMNTKLP
-172 EYEETESGD
+172 EYEETESGEL
-181 VIVHRDKLTTPLKL
+181 IVHRDKLTTPLKL

-200 LVTSAKIG
+200 LVTTAKIG
-208 DYIVIDPNLDEELVA
+208 DYIVVDPNLDEELIA
-223 SSRLV
+223 DARLT
-228 LAFDEQGT
+228 LAFDEEGN
-236 IVGAQKTGIG
+236 IVGAQKSSIG
-246 AYTRD
+246 GYTRS
-251 ELFRAIE
+251 ELSRAIE
-258 ISRRASQIYFK
+258 VSRKASQIYFK
-269 LLDQALGL
+269 LLDQALQL
-277 GKAQSTG
+277 GKQAG
-284 VS
+284 

>member
-1 MSYTP
+1 VSYTP
-6 YRLPVVSKIKS
+6 YRLPVVSRIKS
-17 ESLLNMLKRGIR
+17 ESLISMLKRGLR

-41 SIEVGVIEKANG
+41 TIEVGVIEKANG

-64 LVGVKIELGRPF
+64 LVGIKIEPGKPF

-119 RDPKVIDLKSLVIRP
+119 RDPKAIDLKSLVIRP
-134 GEKAWT
+134 GEKAWV
-140 VWVDI
+140 VWVDV

-160 GTMAALMNTRLP
+160 GVMAALMNTKLP
-172 EYEETESGD
+172 EYEETESGEL
-181 VIVHRDKLTTPLKL
+181 IVHRDKLTTPLKL

-200 LVTSAKIG
+200 LVTTAKIG
-208 DYIVIDPNLDEELVA
+208 DYIVVDPNLDEELIA
-223 SSRLV
+223 DARLT
-228 LAFDEQGT
+228 LAFDEEGNV
-236 IVGAQKTGIG
+236 VGAQKSSIG
-246 AYTRD
+246 GYTRS
-251 ELFRAIE
+251 ELSRAIE
-258 ISRRASQIYFK
+258 VSRKASQIYFK
-269 LLDQALGL
+269 LLDQALQL
-277 GKAQSTG
+277 GKQAG
-284 VS
+284 

>member
-6 YRLPVVSKIKS
+6 YRLPVVSRVKS
-17 ESLLNMLKRGIR
+17 ESLINMLKRGLR

-41 SIEVGVIEKANG
+41 TIEVGVIEKANG

-64 LVGVKIELGRPF
+64 LVGIKIEPGKPF

-119 RDPKVIDLKSLVIRP
+119 RDPKAIDLKSLVIRP
-134 GEKAWT
+134 GEKAWV
-140 VWVDI
+140 VWVDV

-160 GTMAALMNTRLP
+160 GVMAALMNTKLP
-172 EYEETESGD
+172 EYEETESGEL
-181 VIVHRDKLTTPLKL
+181 IVHRDKLTTPLKL

-200 LVTSAKIG
+200 LVTTAKIG
-208 DYIVIDPNLDEELVA
+208 DYIVVDPNLDEELIA
-223 SSRLV
+223 DARLT
-228 LAFDEQGT
+228 LAFDEEGNV
-236 IVGAQKTGIG
+236 VGAQKSSIG
-246 AYTRD
+246 GYTRS
-251 ELFRAIE
+251 ELSRAIE
-258 ISRRASQIYFK
+258 VSRKASQIYFK
-269 LLDQALGL
+269 LLDQALQL
-277 GKAQSTG
+277 GKQAG
-284 VS
+284 

>member
-1 MSYTP
+1 VSYTP
-6 YRLPVVSKIKS
+6 YRLPVVSRVKS
-17 ESLLNMLKRGIR
+17 ESLINMLKRGLR

-41 SIEVGVIEKANG
+41 TIEVGVIEKANG

-64 LVGVKIELGRPF
+64 LVGIKIEPGKPF

-119 RDPKVIDLKSLVIRP
+119 RDPKAIDLKSLVIRP
-134 GEKAWT
+134 GEKAWV
-140 VWVDI
+140 VWIDV

-160 GTMAALMNTRLP
+160 GVMAALMNTKLP
-172 EYEETESGD
+172 EYEETESGEL
-181 VIVHRDKLTTPLKL
+181 IVHRDKLTTPLKL

-200 LVTSAKIG
+200 LVTTAKIG
-208 DYIVIDPNLDEELVA
+208 DYIVVDPNLDEELIA
-223 SSRLV
+223 DARLT
-228 LAFDEQGT
+228 LAFDEEGNV
-236 IVGAQKTGIG
+236 VGAQKSSIG
-246 AYTRD
+246 GYTRS
-251 ELFRAIE
+251 ELSRAIE
-258 ISRRASQIYFK
+258 VSRKASQIYFK
-269 LLDQALGL
+269 LLDQALQL
-277 GKAQSTG
+277 GKQAG
-284 VS
+284 

>member
-1 MSYTP
+1 VSYTP
-6 YRLPVVSKIKS
+6 YRLPVVSRVKS
-17 ESLLNMLKRGIR
+17 ESLISMLKRGLR

-41 SIEVGVIEKANG
+41 TIEVGVIEKANG

-64 LVGVKIELGRPF
+64 LVGIKIEPGKPF

-119 RDPKVIDLKSLVIRP
+119 RDPKAIDLKSLVMRP
-134 GEKAWT
+134 GEKAW
-140 VWVDI
+140 VLWVDV

-160 GTMAALMNTRLP
+160 GVMAALMNTKLP
-172 EYEETESGD
+172 EYEETESGEL
-181 VIVHRDKLTTPLKL
+181 IVHRDKLTTPLKL

-200 LVTSAKIG
+200 LVTTAKIG
-208 DYIVIDPNLDEELVA
+208 DYIVVDPNLDEELIA
-223 SSRLV
+223 DARLT
-228 LAFDEQGT
+228 LAFDEEGN
-236 IVGAQKTGIG
+236 IVGAQKSSIG
-246 AYTRD
+246 GYTRS
-251 ELFRAIE
+251 ELSRAIE
-258 ISRRASQIYFK
+258 VSRKASQIYFK
-269 LLDQALGL
+269 LLDQALQL
-277 GKAQSTG
+277 GKQAG
-284 VS
+284 

>member
-1 MSYTP
+1 VSYTP
-6 YRLPVVSKIKS
+6 YRLPVVSRIKS
-17 ESLLNMLKRGIR
+17 ESLINMLKRGLR

-41 SIEVGVIEKANG
+41 TIEVGVIEKANG

-64 LVGVKIELGRPF
+64 LVGIKVEPGKPF

-119 RDPKVIDLKSLVIRP
+119 RDPKAIDLKSLVIRP
-134 GEKAWT
+134 GEKAW
-140 VWVDI
+140 VLWIDV

-160 GTMAALMNTRLP
+160 GVMAALMNTKLP
-172 EYEETESGD
+172 EYEETESGEL
-181 VIVHRDKLTTPLKL
+181 IVHRDKLTTPLKL

-200 LVTSAKIG
+200 LVTTAKIG
-208 DYIVIDPNLDEELVA
+208 DYIVVDPNLDEELIA
-223 SSRLV
+223 DARLT
-228 LAFDEQGT
+228 LAFDEEGNV
-236 IVGAQKTGIG
+236 VGAQKSSIG
-246 AYTRD
+246 GYTRS
-251 ELFRAIE
+251 ELSRAIE
-258 ISRRASQIYFK
+258 VSRKASQIYFK
-269 LLDQALGL
+269 LLDQALQL
-277 GKAQSTG
+277 GKQAG
-284 VS
+284 

>member
-1 MSYTP
+1 VSYTP
-6 YRLPVVSKIKS
+6 YRLPVVSRIKS
-17 ESLLNMLKRGIR
+17 ESLINMLKRGLR
-29 SDQRDLV
+29 SDQRDLL

-41 SIEVGVIEKANG
+41 TIEVGVIEKANG

-64 LVGVKIELGRPF
+64 LVGIKIEPGKPF

-119 RDPKVIDLKSLVIRP
+119 RDPKAIDLKSLVIRP
-134 GEKAWT
+134 GEKAWV
-140 VWVDI
+140 VWVDV

-160 GTMAALMNTRLP
+160 GVMAALMNTKLP
-172 EYEETESGD
+172 EYEETESGEL
-181 VIVHRDKLTTPLKL
+181 IVHRDKLTTPLKL

-200 LVTSAKIG
+200 LVTTAKIG
-208 DYIVIDPNLDEELVA
+208 DYIVVDPNLDEELIA
-223 SSRLV
+223 DARLT
-228 LAFDEQGT
+228 LAFDEEGNV
-236 IVGAQKTGIG
+236 VGAQKSSIG
-246 AYTRD
+246 GYTRS
-251 ELFRAIE
+251 ELSRAIE
-258 ISRRASQIYFK
+258 VSRKASQIYFK
-269 LLDQALGL
+269 LLDQALQL
-277 GKAQSTG
+277 GKQAG
-284 VS
+284 

>member
-6 YRLPVVSKIKS
+6 YRLPVVSRIKS

-29 SDQRDLV
+29 SDHRDLL
-36 SPRNI
+36 SPRNL

-64 LVGVKIELGRPF
+64 LVGVKIELAKPF
-76 PDTPDEGVLQV
+76 PDVPDEGVLQV

-134 GEKAWT
+134 GEK
-140 VWVDI
+140 VWAVWIDV

-181 VIVHRDKLTTPLKL
+181 VIVHRDRLTTPLKL

-236 IVGAQKTGIG
+236 LVGAQKSGMG

-251 ELFRAIE
+251 ELMRALE
-258 ISRRASQIYFK
+258 ISRRASQVYFK

-277 GKAQSTG
+277 GKQAGQQG
-284 VS
+284 